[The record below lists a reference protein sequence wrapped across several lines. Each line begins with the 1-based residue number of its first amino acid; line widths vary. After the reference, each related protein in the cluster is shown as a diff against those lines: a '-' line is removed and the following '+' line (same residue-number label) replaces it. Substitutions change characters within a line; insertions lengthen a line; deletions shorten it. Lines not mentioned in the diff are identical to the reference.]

1 MYEWVGGWV
10 LRWMRV
16 RAGVVGREMGEG
28 NDVIV
33 ACLGL
38 GWNRLCG
45 ASRWLVAMPCEGMD
59 GDKGKGPIVRAY
71 RLAYVL
77 LGIV

>member
-1 MYEWVGGWV
+1 MWKGYVGIGILGVYEWVGGWV

-16 RAGVVGREMGEG
+16 RAGVVGMEMGEG

-38 GWNRLCG
+38 GWDWYV
-45 ASRWLVAMPCEGMD
+45 ALVD
-59 GDKGKGPIVRAY
+59 G
-71 RLAYVL
+71 
-77 LGIV
+77 